1 MTKTKTKAKSKKSR
15 FWSRSLLLASVLIL
29 LMAGLALSYA
39 YHWFNSSMNL
49 PEQGKTYQLDRGE
62 TLGHLSARLSGDGV
76 LKYPRLLR
84 LYARLTDSAQVQAGE
99 YFIPPETSPRQLLA
113 MLRKGEVVL
122 HQVTIVEGW
131 TYRQALTE
139 LHRHNNIEPLLKG
152 KSQEQQLV
160 LLDLDLEH
168 PEGWFFPDSYHY
180 ASGTSD
186 VEILRRAHQ
195 KMRSLLEMLW
205 ETRELGLP
213 YETPYQAL
221 IMASIVERET
231 GAPWER
237 DQIAGVFVR
246 RLQRGMRLQT
256 DPTVIYG
263 MGEAYQGKIGRAD
276 LRRPT
281 PYNTYTIKGLPP
293 TPIALPGAEAVR
305 ASLNPAEGDA
315 LYFVARGDGTHVFSE
330 TLAEHNKAVREYQLK
345 RRQDYRS
352 APPVESPRPEGSEP

>member
-1 MTKTKTKAKSKKSR
+1 MTKTNTTTKKR
-15 FWSRSLLLASVLIL
+15 GIGRRSLLLIFVL
-29 LMAGLALSYA
+29 MVGLAGGALGYG
-39 YHWFNSSMNL
+39 YHWFNSAMNL
-49 PEQGKTYQLDRGE
+49 PGSGKTYQLDRGE
-62 TLGHLSARLSGDGV
+62 TLGHLSARLAADG
-76 LKYPRLLR
+76 LLEYPRLLR

-99 YFIPPETSPRQLLA
+99 YFIGPQTSPRQLLA
-113 MLRKGEVVL
+113 MLRRGDVVL

-131 TYRQALTE
+131 TYRQALAE
-139 LHRHNNIEPLLKG
+139 LHRQNNIEPLLVD
-152 KSQEQQLV
+152 KSLEQQLA

-186 VEILRRAHQ
+186 VEILRRAH
-195 KMRSLLEMLW
+195 KRMRSLMDELW
-205 ETRELGLP
+205 EARELGLP
-213 YETPYQAL
+213 YDVPYQAL

-237 DQIAGVFVR
+237 NQIAGVFVR

-263 MGEAYQGKIGRAD
+263 MGDTYQGKIGRAD
-276 LRRPT
+276 LRRPN
-281 PYNTYTIKGLPP
+281 PYNTYTIDGLPP
-293 TPIALPGAEAVR
+293 TPIALPGAEALK
-305 ASLNPAEGDA
+305 ASLNPAEGDE
-315 LYFVARGDGTHVFSE
+315 LFFVARGDGTHVFSK

-352 APPVESPRPEGSEP
+352 TPLAPGPSSEL